1 MKEMTLQTL
10 SLIIGDLEEEAMGGA
25 RNETVRDAHIIDHSS
40 TKTKI
45 KSLYPDSS
53 EQRRDPTKKPGYVER
68 VYLGSLPTVK
78 PLWNH
83 IT

>member
-10 SLIIGDLEEEAMGGA
+10 SLIIGGLEEEAMGGA

-53 EQRRDPTKKPGYVER
+53 EQRRDPTKKKAGNYPYVEPA
-68 VYLGSLPTVK
+68 VYLGVP
-78 PLWNH
+78 P
-83 IT
+83 